1 MTSSASPRVWIDASR
16 PGSETRVF
24 GLTLLER
31 LLQGLRR
38 AGIDWAEVCV
48 ERPDGAPADLRPE
61 LARALPLRWSDPG
74 DAGFEKRVQ
83 LAVEAAQG
91 EPLILVAADAVLDQR
106 LLECFGRL
114 AGSRVFHG
122 PSAPQ
127 PAALVR
133 LEGPLPAAAAACP
146 DLPSLARSLVETG
159 VAPALGPHEFDT
171 YLVNL
176 RRHLDP
182 YLLPVPDAA
191 ALARV
196 ERFLFESNY
205 KGSTDFLTR
214 WVYPPLVWRMVRP
227 LARWRVHPNWVTCLS
242 IAATFAAVPLFALGD
257 WVPGLLL
264 AYLMSVLDSV
274 DGKLARL
281 TFTYSK
287 LGNVLDHGLDIVHPP
302 IWYMAW
308 GLALGGGGT
317 DSAPFVASLWLLATY
332 ALDRAFTGLF
342 RWRTGVSVH
351 GATPLDKRLRTFLSR
366 RNPNLAFMTLAL
378 LADALLPGLGAAVV
392 TFYAIVAWQ
401 VACFAWHALRLGQY
415 WNTRLLPPPD

>member
-1 MTSSASPRVWIDASR
+1 VTSASSPRVWIDASR
-16 PGSETRVF
+16 PGCETRVF
-24 GLTLLER
+24 GLSLLER

-38 AGIDWAEVCV
+38 AGVEWAEVCV
-48 ERPDGAPADLRPE
+48 ERPDGAPSDLRPE

-74 DAGFEKRVQ
+74 DAAFAKRVQ
-83 LAVEAAQG
+83 LALEAAEG
-91 EPLILVAADAVLDQR
+91 EPLLLLSADAVVDAR
-106 LLECFGRL
+106 LLETFGRL
-114 AGSRVFHG
+114 AGSRVFHS
-122 PSAPQ
+122 PSAPEA
-127 PAALVR
+127 AALVR
-133 LEGPLPAAAAACP
+133 LEGPLPAAATTSP

-159 VAPALGPHEFDT
+159 VAPALAADEFDT

-191 ALARV
+191 TRDRV
-196 ERFLFESNY
+196 ERFLFQSNY

-214 WVYPPLVWRMVRP
+214 WVYPPLVWRLVRP
-227 LARWRVHPNWVTCLS
+227 LARRRVHPNWVTCVS
-242 IAATFAAVPLFALGD
+242 IAATFAAVPLFAAGA
-257 WVPGLLL
+257 WAPGLLL

-302 IWYMAW
+302 LWYMAW
-308 GLALGGGGT
+308 GLALGGGAAA
-317 DSAPFVASLWLLATY
+317 SAPFAASLWMLATY
-332 ALDRAFTGLF
+332 ALDRALTGLF

-378 LADALLPGLGAAVV
+378 AADALSPGLGAAVV

-401 VACFAWHALRLGQY
+401 VACFAWHALRLCQY